1 MIDRELKIAIHEET
15 LEDTKNSER
24 QLSELRN
31 KSNEEYFTKEIIIQ
45 KEQSRNSVTEKLS
58 EMKNSLEGIGNRY

>member
-15 LEDTKNSER
+15 LEDKKNSER

-45 KEQSRNSVTEKLS
+45 KEQSRSSVTEKLS